1 MGFMVWVVARLWR
14 GLVTEAQWWCGQT
27 RLWVLVLVVTMVVV
41 WKREFMVVWVS
52 FGFESMALVVGG
64 CKRDE
69 EEKIEVNIYILFY
82 FTM

>member
-1 MGFMVWVVARLWR
+1 MFVV
-14 GLVTEAQWWCGQT
+14 
-27 RLWVLVLVVTMVVV
+27 VVTMVVV
-41 WKREFMVVWVS
+41 WKREFMVVWVL